1 MAAARARRV
10 KAGLVRSGRS
20 GSIGAHMPVPLQKF
34 SGAVEKLYAAS
45 VNRERWTEA
54 LFAIEEL
61 TGSAGAII
69 NLVAKTESDDHAII
83 AGQRMLANYDEDAV
97 AQYNADLVGICPRVA
112 VGVAQP
118 DLPYLCDHMILS
130 EAQMDRDPV
139 YDWYTRQGV
148 RYFIGSTLGESDRFR
163 LMWSLQRST
172 RQGHVQ
178 SQDVELFGLLKPH
191 VQNAVQLADRLGTL
205 TAYRHFTS
213 AIVEALPQA
222 LFALSST
229 GVLVFANGKARQLL
243 SEQDGLRCSGG
254 RLETFG
260 GEDDAR
266 LDGLIAQACAPR
278 SAPTG
283 GSARIRRPSGRPDYL
298 ASVWPLGR
306 LDAESIAASASALIL
321 VHDPTDRF
329 PVRAE
334 MLVEIYGL
342 TGAEARLTTALS
354 QGHSVESAAGMLQIE
369 VATAR
374 THLKAVFRK
383 MGLNRQQDLVRL
395 LASMPLMHRRTG
407 E

>member
-1 MAAARARRV
+1 
-10 KAGLVRSGRS
+10 
-20 GSIGAHMPVPLQKF
+20 MPVPLQKF
-34 SGAVEKLYAAS
+34 SAAVEKLYAAAS
-45 VNRERWTEA
+45 DRDRWSEA

-69 NLVAKTESDDHAII
+69 NLVAKSESDDSAII
-83 AGQRMLANYDEDAV
+83 AGQRMLASYDEDAV
-97 AQYNADLVGICPRVA
+97 AQYNAELVGICPRVA
-112 VGVAQP
+112 GGVAQP
-118 DLPYLCDHMILS
+118 HLPYLCDYMILD

-148 RYFIGSTLGESDRFR
+148 RYFIGSTLGESNRFR

-172 RQGHVQ
+172 RLGHVQ

-229 GVLVFANGKARQLL
+229 GALLFANIKAQKLL
-243 SEQDGLRCSGG
+243 SEQDGLRCNKG
-254 RLETFG
+254 RLETCG
-260 GEDDAR
+260 GGDEAA
-266 LDGLIAQACAPR
+266 LDGLIAQACTPLLAV
-278 SAPTG
+278 AG

-298 ASVWPLGR
+298 ASVWPLAR
-306 LDAESIAASASALIL
+306 PDTESIAASATALIL

-329 PVRAE
+329 PVRTE
-334 MLVEIYGL
+334 MLVEMYGL
-342 TGAEARLTTALS
+342 TGAEARLASALS

-395 LASMPLMHRRTG
+395 LASMPLMHRRIG